1 MLNLFSLLGEDT
13 ISREVSNIAGSA
25 YTTFKTIVNII
36 LPVLAGFVVV
46 LGVILGVKI
55 GVAFAQAEDEEAKKK
70 AKGQLINVIIGFLVA
85 IVFIAII
92 TAVLNGGAI
101 QRLFGGQL
109 DVGGGAPAAPTG
121 PS

>member
-1 MLNLFSLLGEDT
+1 MLDLFSLLGATT
-13 ISREVSNIAGSA
+13 IENQVSAIAGSA
-25 YTTFKTIVNII
+25 YDTFKGIVNII
-36 LPVLAGFVVV
+36 LPVLAGFVVI
-46 LGVILGVKI
+46 LGVVLGVKI

-101 QRLFGGQL
+101 QALFGNQI
-109 DVGGGAPAAPTG
+109 D
-121 PS
+121 